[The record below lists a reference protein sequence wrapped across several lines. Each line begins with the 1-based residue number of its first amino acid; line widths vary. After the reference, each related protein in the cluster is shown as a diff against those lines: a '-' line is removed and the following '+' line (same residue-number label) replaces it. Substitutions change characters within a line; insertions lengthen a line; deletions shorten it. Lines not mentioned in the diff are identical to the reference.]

1 MGDRP
6 FTTRA
11 LRALE
16 LADATAAQLGN
27 EYVGTEHLL
36 IGLLEEKT
44 GPAAQILNHLGVS
57 TDSVRAAWHQIRGE
71 EPLPAP

>member
-11 LRALE
+11 QHALE
-16 LADATAAQLGN
+16 LADAHAAQLGN

-44 GPAAQILNHLGVS
+44 GPAAQILNHLGVT
-57 TDSVRAAWHQIRGE
+57 TDSVRAAWQQLTGR
-71 EPLPAP
+71 PF

>member
-1 MGDRP
+1 MSDRP

-11 LRALE
+11 QRALE
-16 LADATAAQLGN
+16 LADASAAQLGT

-44 GPAAQILNHLGVS
+44 GPAAQILNHLGVT
-57 TDSVRAAWHQIRGE
+57 TDSVRATWQKQTGK
-71 EPLPAP
+71 PL